1 VIHEIIRD
9 GDAIEVACSPVRS
22 VILHM
27 EQEFG
32 VSVSVG
38 RGGRRNGTILQ
49 TSPDG
54 LITRVRIEPNHP
66 DSIYRRISLI
76 DVEGRRAWSNP
87 I

>member
-1 VIHEIIRD
+1 
-9 GDAIEVACSPVRS
+9 
-22 VILHM
+22 
-27 EQEFG
+27 